1 MIEQLNKNIFLL
13 LNNLTNKTVWFDW
26 LAVIVAEYFPFIFIV
41 VLIYFWFSKKANSR
55 NNALYAAYAS
65 IIGVSMNLLITLFYF
80 HPRPFMDNIGK
91 ILIKHV
97 PETSFPSDHTTFMLS
112 ISITLLL
119 LKDTRK
125 TGTLLSLLGLIG
137 GLSRVLCGIHYPFD
151 ILGSLIVAISSGVI
165 IVLLKSKL
173 MRINQYIID
182 LYARIVNEKA

>member
-1 MIEQLNKNIFLL
+1 LIEQLNKNIFLL